1 MWRGGNFSPHELFL
15 LEQKK
20 GQVKNNG
27 EHLCISMNANAA
39 SASFHPLS

>member
-20 GQVKNNG
+20 GQVKTTAIFMAKLIG
-27 EHLCISMNANAA
+27 R
-39 SASFHPLS
+39 